1 MPSLEKRALKAVN
14 DYAKAVANHA
24 LPANIVAVAKQ
35 AGWIPPAHVK
45 RGLLDGTLD
54 ERAMQP
60 GAGDGKKGSKPV
72 LPPHRVVAHIA
83 NGGTIPPSIVKAALA
98 AGWRRPGSALTGAK
112 KAGKS
117 SAGAKGEMSSAKATK
132 PRMGKRDGIYA
143 REAKLSIDQ
152 IHSLLNIMENDP
164 KAEKFVLNAINN
176 DPEAE
181 PFTEH
186 LATKWLKAREVI
198 PLDILAKRD
207 AEALAEAVPE
217 ADFEKFGERDA
228 SPEAEPEADPE
239 AYLEERDAE
248 PESEPEA
255 DPKAYFGELDA
266 YPEA

>member
-1 MPSLEKRALKAVN
+1 MSVFVERKTYGLKWTNLFFLRPS
-14 DYAKAVANHA
+14 
-24 LPANIVAVAKQ
+24 
-35 AGWIPPAHVK
+35 
-45 RGLLDGTLD
+45 T
-54 ERAMQP
+54 
-60 GAGDGKKGSKPV
+60 
-72 LPPHRVVAHIA
+72 
-83 NGGTIPPSIVKAALA
+83 T
-98 AGWRRPGSALTGAK
+98 
-112 KAGKS
+112 
-117 SAGAKGEMSSAKATK
+117 
-132 PRMGKRDGIYA
+132 
-143 REAKLSIDQ
+143 
-152 IHSLLNIMENDP
+152 

-181 PFTEH
+181 SFTEH
-186 LATKWLKAREVI
+186 LATKWLKARKVI

-228 SPEAEPEADPE
+228 SPEAEPEAAPE